1 LNHLCVMYDCFR
13 FDMEGIP
20 SYFSHRMVS
29 VLFSMTRSLW
39 TLSLVVPHHTR
50 QQVSSLTRHYSLV
63 QRTMLQPLLFRLGPG
78 ESTEVQGVLYL
89 TALDAISPQTDTSFS
104 YNILIVFSN
113 MVLKKTCKYNC
124 V

>member
-1 LNHLCVMYDCFR
+1 
-13 FDMEGIP
+13 MEGIP